1 MCPED
6 PLCTKAIQKVLGTDI
21 PKTFSGISPVQV
33 GETKQCWLTNSH
45 EDDGHLYTE
54 VT

>member
-6 PLCTKAIQKVLGTDI
+6 PLYTKAIQKVLGTEI

-33 GETKQCWLTNSH
+33 GETKQCWLTNGH